1 MKKIFLILST
11 ILAIV
16 AAVSCKDDDLT
27 EIVATTGVTLDKT
40 TASIFPGEQV
50 DLKATLTPDNCT
62 STYKTWA
69 SSDAKVA
76 TVDTWG
82 RVVGLTPGQTVITV
96 TTASGKC
103 TASCTV
109 TVKEIPATGV
119 TLDKTAIKIFVGES
133 DNLVATVTPDNA
145 SVKTVTWTSSNT
157 EIATVDAEGK
167 VTAVELGE
175 ATITATTKNGLKA
188 SCAVTTTIRTPT
200 EPEVVTLW
208 KADKAGYRGLFGAA
222 ADNGKTAGT
231 GGWLSYKDGI
241 AYWTENTTG
250 APRKATLELST
261 GSKITVS
268 QVDAKDLAGNY
279 TFYSYSFKATGV
291 SDTKIVDNAA
301 RQHETTVQFKA
312 VENPQTVNGHV
323 HNLDIV
329 GLYLDFA
336 VPASL
341 EIENDIPVIYV
352 YLSQNYQK
360 VSSGSEVACIPELT
374 NTIGY
379 GTGYF
384 APLSFG
390 VDGCNY
396 AWVAWGVDDLFGA
409 PKFGL
414 GTGDQRL
421 VSEGRYCCGFSFVI
435 KGYKEGGY
443 TTIYQFNYNNKW
455 VYAGTTGAAYFAKK

>member
-1 MKKIFLILST
+1 MKKIFLILSV
-11 ILAIV
+11 ILATV
-16 AAVSCKDDDLT
+16 AAVSCQKDDET
-27 EIVATTGVTLDKT
+27 EVVATTGVTLDKT

-50 DLKATLTPDNCT
+50 DLNATLTPSNCT

-82 RVVGLTPGQTVITV
+82 RVLGLTPGQTVITV
-96 TTASGKC
+96 TTASGNC

-109 TVKEIPATGV
+109 TVKEIPATSV
-119 TLDKTAIKIFVGES
+119 TLDKTAIKIYVGEF
-133 DNLVATVTPDNA
+133 DNLVATVGPDNA
-145 SVKTVTWTSSNT
+145 SVKTVTWSTSNP
-157 EIATVDAEGK
+157 EIATVDNEGK

-175 ATITATTKNGLKA
+175 ATITATTKNGLTA

-200 EPEVVTLW
+200 EPEEVSLW

-222 ADNGKTAGT
+222 VDNGKTAGT
-231 GGWLSYKDGI
+231 GGWLSYKDGV

-261 GSKITVS
+261 GSKITVI
-268 QVDAKDLAGNY
+268 QVDAKDLVGNY
-279 TFYSYSFKATGV
+279 TFYNYSFKTAGV
-291 SDTKIVDNAA
+291 SDTKVVNQGG
-301 RQHETTVQFKA
+301 RQHETSVQFKA

-323 HNLDIV
+323 HNLDLV

-341 EIENDIPVIYV
+341 EIVDDTPVIYF
-352 YLSQNYQK
+352 YLSLDYQK
-360 VSSGSEVACIPELT
+360 VSSGAEIACIPELT
-374 NTIGY
+374 NNTTY
-379 GTGYF
+379 GSGYF

-396 AWVAWGVDDLFGA
+396 AWIAWGVDDLFGV
-409 PKFGL
+409 PKFSI
-414 GTGDQRL
+414 GTGAQRL
-421 VSEGRYCCGFSFVI
+421 VSEDRYCCGFSFVT

-455 VYAGTTGAAYFAKK
+455 VYDGTTGGGYFAKK